1 MPLVVPPELE
11 QRVADLARETAR
23 DPQEVLSELLDD
35 ALNDDATLRAT
46 VAEGAAQL
54 DRGQGVA
61 HEQVMAD
68 LRAILARHSPAQ

>member
-23 DPQEVLSELLDD
+23 DPQEVLSELLDE
-35 ALNDDATLRAT
+35 ALNDDAAFRAT